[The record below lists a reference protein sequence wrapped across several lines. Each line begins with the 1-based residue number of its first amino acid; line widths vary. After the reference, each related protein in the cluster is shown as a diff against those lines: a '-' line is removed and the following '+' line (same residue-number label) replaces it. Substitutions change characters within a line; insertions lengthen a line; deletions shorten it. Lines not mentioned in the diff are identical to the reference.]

1 MILSFVTTRGT
12 ASHTLELDLDVVDGE
27 IEICLVTEGGAD
39 VEFFPTRVEMAAIRA
54 AFVAAGAR
62 AAA

>member
-12 ASHTLELDLDVVDGE
+12 VSRTLELDLDVVDGE
-27 IEICLVTEGGAD
+27 IEICLVTEGGFD

-54 AFVAAGAR
+54 AFVSGAR